1 MQAVREIRKVD
12 SETITIK
19 VPGEF
24 IGKYVEIVILPYD
37 EPDAEVEHK

>member
-1 MQAVREIRKVD
+1 MQAIREIRKVD

-19 VPGEF
+19 IPGEF

-37 EPDAEVEHK
+37 EPENKGEQK